1 MKSAQI
7 TIIKKD
13 IKEIL
18 SSNQTMIPMIILPV
32 IFAVIFPIGL
42 LFAAQFGMK
51 GVNGMDELIKIFG
64 NLYKTHNDT
73 QLIVEIMMN
82 YMFPILFLLIPVMTT
97 SIIGAG
103 SFVGEKERKTMES
116 LLYTPI
122 TLKELFIA
130 KTVGVAIPAYLI
142 TLVSSIV
149 FGIIMNIGGW
159 IYFGRMIFPNLKW
172 ILLIL
177 WVCPAITIL
186 GLSLMVLISAKAKTF
201 QDAQQMSGLIVLPII
216 FVLIGQMT
224 GLFLLNEAILFGVGA
239 FIYVLDYFLMRN
251 ATRTF
256 VPEKLV

>member
-1 MKSAQI
+1 
-7 TIIKKD
+7 
-13 IKEIL
+13 
-18 SSNQTMIPMIILPV
+18 
-32 IFAVIFPIGL
+32 
-42 LFAAQFGMK
+42 
-51 GVNGMDELIKIFG
+51 
-64 NLYKTHNDT
+64 
-73 QLIVEIMMN
+73 
-82 YMFPILFLLIPVMTT
+82 
-97 SIIGAG
+97 
-103 SFVGEKERKTMES
+103 MES

-130 KTVGVAIPAYLI
+130 KTVGVAIPAYFI
-142 TLVSSIV
+142 TLLSSIV

-177 WVCPAITIL
+177 WVCPAITLL

-201 QDAQQMSGLIVLPII
+201 QDAQQMSGLIVLPIV

-224 GLFLLNEAILFGVGA
+224 GLFLLNEAILFVVGA
-239 FIYVLDYFLMRN
+239 FLYVLDYVLMRN

>member
-1 MKSAQI
+1 MKPAQI

-13 IKEIL
+13 IKEII
-18 SSNQTMIPMIILPV
+18 SSKQTMIPMILLPV
-32 IFAVIFPIGL
+32 IFAVILPIGL
-42 LFAAQFGMK
+42 LFGAQFGME
-51 GVNGMDELIKIFG
+51 GVNGMDELVEIFKEMF
-64 NLYKTHNDT
+64 KTRNDT

-130 KTVGVAIPAYLI
+130 KTAGVAIPAYLI

-172 ILLIL
+172 VLLIL
-177 WVCPAITIL
+177 WVCPAITML
-186 GLSLMVLISAKAKTF
+186 GLSFMVLISAKAKTF

-216 FVLIGQMT
+216 FVLIGQLT

-239 FIYVLDYFLMRN
+239 FLYALDYVLMRN

>member
-1 MKSAQI
+1 MKPAQI
-7 TIIKKD
+7 AIIKKD
-13 IKEIL
+13 IKEII
-18 SSNQTMIPMIILPV
+18 SSKQTMIPMILLPV
-32 IFAVIFPIGL
+32 IFAVILPIGL
-42 LFAAQFGMK
+42 LFGAQFGME
-51 GVNGMDELIKIFG
+51 GVNGMDELVEIFKEMF
-64 NLYKTHNDT
+64 KTRNDT

-103 SFVGEKERKTMES
+103 SFVGEKERRTMES

-130 KTVGVAIPAYLI
+130 KTAGVAIPAYLI

-172 ILLIL
+172 VLLIL
-177 WVCPAITIL
+177 WVCPAITLL
-186 GLSLMVLISAKAKTF
+186 GLSFMVLISAKAKTF

-239 FIYVLDYFLMRN
+239 FLYVLDYVLMRN

>member
-1 MKSAQI
+1 MKPAQI

-13 IKEIL
+13 IKEII
-18 SSNQTMIPMIILPV
+18 SSKQTMIPMILLPV
-32 IFAVIFPIGL
+32 IFAVILPIGL
-42 LFAAQFGMK
+42 LFGAQFGME
-51 GVNGMDELIKIFG
+51 GVNGMDELVEIFKEMF
-64 NLYKTHNDT
+64 KTRNDT

-130 KTVGVAIPAYLI
+130 KTAGVAIPAYFI

-172 ILLIL
+172 VLLIL
-177 WVCPAITIL
+177 WVCPAITML
-186 GLSLMVLISAKAKTF
+186 GLSFMVLISAKAKTF

-216 FVLIGQMT
+216 FVLIGQLT

-239 FIYVLDYFLMRN
+239 FLYALDYVLMRN

>member
-1 MKSAQI
+1 MKSAQM

-18 SSNQTMIPMIILPV
+18 SSNQTMLPMIILPV
-32 IFAVIFPIGL
+32 IFVVLLPIGL
-42 LFAAQFGMK
+42 LYGAQFGME
-51 GVNGMDELIKIFG
+51 GMNGMDELIGIFRG
-64 NLYKTHNDT
+64 MFKTHNDT
-73 QLIVEIMMN
+73 QIIIEITLN

-122 TLKELFIA
+122 TLKELFVAKIA
-130 KTVGVAIPAYLI
+130 GVAIPAYFI
-142 TLVSSIV
+142 TFVSSVV
-149 FGIIMNIGGW
+149 FGVIMNIGGW

-186 GLSLMVLISAKAKTF
+186 GLSFMVLISAKAKTF

-251 ATRTF
+251 ATRKF
-256 VPEKLV
+256 VPEKLI

>member
-1 MKSAQI
+1 MKPAQI

-13 IKEIL
+13 IKEII
-18 SSNQTMIPMIILPV
+18 SSKQTMIPMILLPG
-32 IFAVIFPIGL
+32 IFAVILPIGL
-42 LFAAQFGMK
+42 LYGAQFGME
-51 GVNGMDELIKIFG
+51 GMNGMDELIEIFG
-64 NLYKTHNDT
+64 DTLGTHNDA
-73 QLIVEIMMN
+73 QLIVEIVMN

-97 SIIGAG
+97 GIIGAG

-122 TLKELFIA
+122 TIKELFIA
-130 KTVGVAIPAYLI
+130 KTAGVAIPAYFI
-142 TLVSSIV
+142 TLISSIA
-149 FGIIMNIGGW
+149 FGIIMNIGEW

-177 WVCPAITIL
+177 WVCPAITLL
-186 GLSLMVLISAKAKTF
+186 GLSFMVLISAKAKTF

-216 FVLIGQMT
+216 FVFIGQMT

-239 FIYVLDYFLMRN
+239 LLYVLDYVLMRN

>member
-13 IKEIL
+13 IKEIM

-42 LFAAQFGMK
+42 LFAAQFGME

-130 KTVGVAIPAYLI
+130 KTVGVALPAYFI

-177 WVCPAITIL
+177 WVCPAITLL

-239 FIYVLDYFLMRN
+239 LLYVLDYVLMRN

>member
-1 MKSAQI
+1 MKSAQM

-13 IKEIL
+13 IKEII

-42 LFAAQFGMK
+42 LFAAQFGME

-64 NLYKTHNDT
+64 NMFKTLNDT

-130 KTVGVAIPAYLI
+130 KTVGVAIPAYFI
-142 TLVSSIV
+142 TLLSSIV

-177 WVCPAITIL
+177 WVCPAITLL

-201 QDAQQMSGLIVLPII
+201 QDAQQMSGLIVLPIV

-224 GLFLLNEAILFGVGA
+224 GLFLLNEAILFVVGA
-239 FIYVLDYFLMRN
+239 FLYVLDYVLMRN